1 MYLLYINSEHCLP
14 SACCE
19 LAVCDLGKLNMRVL
33 LWERKTRDKIQC
45 GKWRACQGLHGKTVS
60 ALVCVYV
67 HACVCSLR
75 AISEK
80 LVWMPCRVEVC
91 RTYPRVGD
99 GYPEKMALR
108 NVR

>member
-1 MYLLYINSEHCLP
+1 MWEMESMPRAPWEDCVRFG
-14 SACCE
+14 
-19 LAVCDLGKLNMRVL
+19 VCV
-33 LWERKTRDKIQC
+33 
-45 GKWRACQGLHGKTVS
+45 RACM
-60 ALVCVYV
+60 CV